1 MLRLLGQRL
10 GEADGHTVAYQL
22 LEKLWQEETGK
33 PFPTIARTEKGKPY
47 FLGEKL
53 HFSITHTKTCAF
65 CALSDRPVGIDA
77 EPLTRK
83 INPAHAQKLL
93 SPEEYMQ
100 YENAADP
107 NRALLTFWVLK
118 EAEAKCTG
126 EGIRIHPTHTTFS
139 LTDARVQEMMDCLV
153 AVIQE

>member
-1 MLRLLGQRL
+1 MLRLLGQQL

-47 FLGEKL
+47 FSGEKL

-77 EPLTRK
+77 EPQTRK

-100 YENAADP
+100 YENATDP
-107 NRALLTFWVLK
+107 HRALLTFWVLK

>member
-1 MLRLLGQRL
+1 MLRLLGQQL

-33 PFPTIARTEKGKPY
+33 PFPAIARTEKGKPY
-47 FLGEKL
+47 FSGEKL

-65 CALSDRPVGIDA
+65 CALSDCPVGIDA
-77 EPLTRK
+77 EPQTRK

>member
-1 MLRLLGQRL
+1 MLRLLGQQL

-47 FLGEKL
+47 FSGEKL

-77 EPLTRK
+77 EPQTRK

>member
-1 MLRLLGQRL
+1 MLRLSGQQL

-47 FLGEKL
+47 FSGEKL

-77 EPLTRK
+77 EPQTRK

-100 YENAADP
+100 YENATDP
-107 NRALLTFWVLK
+107 HRALLTFWVLK

>member
-1 MLRLLGQRL
+1 MLRLLGQQL

-126 EGIRIHPTHTTFS
+126 EGIQIHPTHTTFS

>member
-1 MLRLLGQRL
+1 MLRLLGQQL

-77 EPLTRK
+77 EPQTRK

>member
-1 MLRLLGQRL
+1 MLRLLGQQL

-47 FLGEKL
+47 FSGEKL

-100 YENAADP
+100 YENATDP

>member
-1 MLRLLGQRL
+1 MLRLLGQQL

-47 FLGEKL
+47 FPGEKL

-77 EPLTRK
+77 ESLTRK

-118 EAEAKCTG
+118 EAAAKCTG

>member
-1 MLRLLGQRL
+1 MLRLLGQQL

-100 YENAADP
+100 YENATDP

>member
-1 MLRLLGQRL
+1 MLRLLGQQL

-47 FLGEKL
+47 FSGEKL

-65 CALSDRPVGIDA
+65 CALSDHPVGIDA

>member
-1 MLRLLGQRL
+1 MLRLLGQQL

-83 INPAHAQKLL
+83 INPAHGQKLL

>member
-1 MLRLLGQRL
+1 MLRLLGQQL

>member
-1 MLRLLGQRL
+1 MLRLLGQQL

-47 FLGEKL
+47 FPGEKL

>member
-1 MLRLLGQRL
+1 MLRLLGQQL

-47 FLGEKL
+47 FSGEKL

>member
-1 MLRLLGQRL
+1 MLWLLGQQL

>member
-1 MLRLLGQRL
+1 MLRLLGQQL

-83 INPAHAQKLL
+83 IKPAHAQKLL

>member
-1 MLRLLGQRL
+1 MLRLLGQQL

-47 FLGEKL
+47 FPGEKL

-100 YENAADP
+100 YENATDP

>member
-1 MLRLLGQRL
+1 MLWLLGQQL

-47 FLGEKL
+47 FSGEKL

>member
-1 MLRLLGQRL
+1 MLRLLGQQL

-47 FLGEKL
+47 FSGEKL

-100 YENAADP
+100 YENATDP

-126 EGIRIHPTHTTFS
+126 EGIRIHPTHTTFF

>member
-1 MLRLLGQRL
+1 MLRLLGQQL

-118 EAEAKCTG
+118 EAEAKCAG

>member
-1 MLRLLGQRL
+1 MLRLLGQQL

-83 INPAHAQKLL
+83 INPAYAQKLL